1 MTIGTMLDVFGGV
14 KSVFKTKR
22 THIDS
27 TVFRL
32 HYRVTT
38 SALVA
43 CCLMLAAKQ
52 FVGNPIECVHGKDIP
67 PEVIDTWC
75 WIHSTYTVPAAFTK
89 QVGVDVP
96 YPGVDNTRGGNNEDR
111 RVYRFYQWVA
121 FCLFFQV
128 GTKCINIF
136 HF

>member
-14 KSVFKTKR
+14 KSVFKIRR

-27 TVFRL
+27 TIFRL

-38 SALVA
+38 SALIA

-67 PEVIDTWC
+67 AEVIDTWC
-75 WIHSTYTVPAAFTK
+75 WIHSTYTVQAAFTRK
-89 QVGVDVP
+89 VGVDVP
-96 YPGVDNTRGGNNEDR
+96 YPGVDNTRGGNPADR
-111 RVYRFYQWVA
+111 RVYRFY
-121 FCLFFQV
+121 
-128 GTKCINIF
+128 
-136 HF
+136 